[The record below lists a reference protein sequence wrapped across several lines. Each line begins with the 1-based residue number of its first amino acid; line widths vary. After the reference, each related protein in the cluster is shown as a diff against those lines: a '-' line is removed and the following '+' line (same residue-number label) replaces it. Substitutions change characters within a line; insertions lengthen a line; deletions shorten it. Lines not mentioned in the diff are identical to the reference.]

1 MATDTTDNLG
11 LTTVE
16 AGDRLPET
24 VSKDNFEIL
33 DQYVAATAMTNKSG
47 SQRSAGDVVIAD
59 TLRQV
64 HGESHR
70 GYVTR

>member
-24 VSKDNFEIL
+24 VSKDNCN
-33 DQYVAATAMTNKSG
+33 DQQVG
-47 SQRSAGDVVIAD
+47 QSA
-59 TLRQV
+59 
-64 HGESHR
+64 
-70 GYVTR
+70 